1 MSMSDPIAD
10 MLTRIR
16 NSILRD
22 HTSVKIPS
30 SKIKENIAQVL
41 KTEGFVEDYTV
52 EELELGK
59 LLTINLK
66 YDREGDNAIR
76 KINRVS
82 KPGLRIHKGFKEIV
96 PVLNGQGI
104 AIVSTSQGVL
114 SDATCRK
121 NKVGGEVLCEVW

>member
-82 KPGLRIHKGFKEIV
+82 KPGLRIHKGFKEIA

>member
-22 HTSVKIPS
+22 HQSVKIPS

-82 KPGLRIHKGFKEIV
+82 KPGLRIHKGFKEID

-104 AIVSTSQGVL
+104 SIVSTSQGVL

-121 NKVGGEVLCEVW
+121 NKVGGEILCEVW

>member
-22 HTSVKIPS
+22 HKSVKIPS
-30 SKIKENIAQVL
+30 SKMKENIANVL
-41 KTEGFVEDYTV
+41 KTEGFVEDYSV

-82 KPGLRIHKGFKEIV
+82 KPGLRIHKGFKEID

-104 AIVSTSQGVL
+104 SIVSTSQGVL
-114 SDATCRK
+114 SDTTCRK